1 MTQNKSVGLTP
12 VQWIAARATLGDD
25 LQPVLDASPDPG
37 ALVETLVKDGK
48 HPEAIRCLAGALPV
62 REGIWW
68 AWVSARHTAQLVY
81 AGGLPPLLR
90 LALDAV
96 EKWINAPSDEAR
108 RSAWSAGD
116 ALGVGTPTG
125 AAAAAVFMSGGSLAL
140 PSAPVTPPPPGIAGA
155 MVSTSVI
162 LAVASAPPEHL
173 DALYEAYVKQ
183 GLAIVE
189 QLGGWESAIGK
200 TWQALDAQQ
209 QEYQQFTQANAPPAS
224 APAPTGD
231 VHA

>member
-1 MTQNKSVGLTP
+1 MTQSQSVGLTP

-25 LQPVLDASPDPG
+25 LKPVLDASPDPG
-37 ALVETLVKDGK
+37 ALVQSLVNDGK
-48 HPEAIRCLAGALPV
+48 HAEAIRCLAGALPV

-90 LALDAV
+90 LALDGV
-96 EKWINAPSDEAR
+96 EKWINTPSDEAR

-140 PSAPVTPPPPGIAGA
+140 PSAPITPPPPGIAGA

-162 LAVASAPPEHL
+162 LAVASAPPEQL
-173 DALYEAYVKQ
+173 NALYDAYVKQ

-200 TWQALDAQQ
+200 TWHALDAQQ
-209 QEYQQFTQANAPPAS
+209 QEYQQFTAANAPPPS
-224 APAPTGD
+224 APAPTEG
-231 VHA
+231 VSA

>member
-1 MTQNKSVGLTP
+1 MTNNQSVGLTP

-25 LQPVLDASPDPG
+25 LAPVVEAAPDPG
-37 ALVETLVKDGK
+37 TLVQTLVDAGK
-48 HPEAIRCLAGALPV
+48 HAEAIRCLAGALPV

-68 AWVSARHTAQLVY
+68 AWVSARHSAQLVY

-108 RSAWSAGD
+108 RSAWTAGD

-155 MVSTSVI
+155 MVSTSVV
-162 LAVASAPPEHL
+162 LAAATAPPEHL
-173 DALYEAYVKQ
+173 SALYDAYVKQ
-183 GLAIVE
+183 ALAIVE
-189 QLGGWESAIGK
+189 QLGGWESAIAK
-200 TWQALDAQQ
+200 TWQALDQQQ
-209 QEYQQFTQANAPPAS
+209 QEYQQFTAAHAPPAA
-224 APAPTGD
+224 APPTSGG